1 MPKIRKVILLIETS
15 RGWSRGLLRGI
26 AKYSRFHGPWGFYR
40 ISEFYWQPGHIRKKD
55 ELSILRSWNASGVI
69 TREMNFASEL
79 LTLGIPVIG
88 TDADIPIPEN
98 LPYITSNYEKTG
110 QMAAEYFL
118 NKGFKNFAYCGFSDT
133 TWSRERLNGFRQI
146 IEAAGHTVQV
156 YEKPMAKVQK
166 LWKDESGLIA
176 NWLRSLPKPIGLM
189 ACSDDRS
196 QHVLEASKIA
206 GLHVPEEIAIIGTDN
221 DELLCELSNP
231 TLSSIA
237 FNLEKAGYDT
247 AKLLDQLM
255 DGEPMAGQKIIV
267 QPTTIVTR
275 QSTDILAIE
284 DAEVTAAVRYIR
296 EHAKETIQVH
306 DVVGAISA
314 SRRSLEQRFRKILNR
329 SILDEIKRIH
339 IEQVAQ
345 MLIETNFSI
354 KQISLSL
361 GHRGTEN
368 ISRYFRQFTGLSPS
382 EFRKQYGEK
391 K

>member
-26 AKYSRFHGPWGFYR
+26 AKYSRLHGPWGFYR
-40 ISEFYWQPGHIRKKD
+40 ISEFYWQPGHIRRKK
-55 ELSILRSWNASGVI
+55 ELSILKDWNASGII
-69 TREMNFASEL
+69 TREMNIVSEL
-79 LTLGIPVIG
+79 LDLGIPVIG
-88 TDADIPIPEN
+88 MDADIPMPES

-133 TWSRERLNGFRQI
+133 TWSRERLKGFRQRTQ
-146 IEAAGHTVQV
+146 AAGHTVGV
-156 YEKPMAKVQK
+156 YEKPMANVQK

-176 NWLRSLPKPIGLM
+176 DWLRSLPKPVGLM

-206 GLHVPEEIAIIGTDN
+206 ELHVPEDIAIIGTDN

-231 TLSSIA
+231 TLSSVA
-237 FNLEKAGYDT
+237 FNLEKAGYET

-296 EHAKETIQVH
+296 EHAKKMIQVR
-306 DVVGAISA
+306 DVVEAISV
-314 SRRSLEQRFRKILNR
+314 SRRSLEQRFRKILDR
-329 SILDEIKRIH
+329 SILEEIKRVH

-345 MLIETNFSI
+345 MLVETNFSV
-354 KQISLSL
+354 KQISQTL
-361 GHRGTEN
+361 GHQGVEN
-368 ISRYFRQFTGLSPS
+368 ISRYFKHFTGLSPS
-382 EFRKQYGEK
+382 DFRKQYGEK
-391 K
+391 H